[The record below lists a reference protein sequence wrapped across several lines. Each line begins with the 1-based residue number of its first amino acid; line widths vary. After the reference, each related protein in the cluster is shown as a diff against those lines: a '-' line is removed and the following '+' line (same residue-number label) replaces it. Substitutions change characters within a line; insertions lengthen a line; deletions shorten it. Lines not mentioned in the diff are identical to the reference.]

1 MLDHVG
7 CRLIFL
13 SVVGNVFSRFVGS
26 QLYFLPFVARRLTPF
41 RLSLSPLY
49 GLPPLISK
57 CEVHESLYFQIIA
70 FSGEGK
76 QVKHC
81 DIAFLD

>member
-26 QLYFLPFVARRLTPF
+26 QLYFLPFNRQNAP
-41 RLSLSPLY
+41 
-49 GLPPLISK
+49 G
-57 CEVHESLYFQIIA
+57 
-70 FSGEGK
+70 GEGYSL
-76 QVKHC
+76 
-81 DIAFLD
+81 IRA